1 MMTTTSDFILRN
13 ARIVLAD
20 RVIEHGWLAVADG
33 RIAEIGETGVPAG
46 GHDMGGDL
54 LMPGLIELHTDHLE
68 AHYMPRPKV
77 QWNPVA
83 AVVSYD
89 GQLATCGITTVLDS
103 LRNVVRDPR
112 VALMLLIPGSLNAL
126 RINGRALISADA
138 ALLESFKVD
147 GKAPRSVMVMTV
159 EEIYFQCGRA
169 LIRSELWN
177 PDKHIDPATLPTP
190 GQILASM
197 TEGRVGGDA
206 YDRAWPQRAAETMW

>member
-1 MMTTTSDFILRN
+1 MTTIPAIGS
-13 ARIVLAD
+13 
-20 RVIEHGWLAVADG
+20 VAELE
-33 RIAEIGETGVPAG
+33 ALYGVPNDASTEKVAHRITSAYRTLIERSPFAALATVG
-46 GHDMGGDL
+46 PEGLDCSPRGDL
-54 LMPGLIELHTDHLE
+54 PGFIHIHDDTTLMLPDRRGNNRI
-68 AHYMPRPKV
+68 
-77 QWNPVA
+77 
-83 AVVSYD
+83 
-89 GQLATCGITTVLDS
+89 DS
-103 LRNVVRDPR
+103 LRNIVRDPR

-147 GKAPRSVMVMTV
+147 GKAPRSVVVMTV